1 MGCLFV
7 SVRIKKMQLQREYSN
22 EISEWLQDF
31 MRQDSASGILLI
43 VAAVLALV
51 LENSP
56 LSWFYDALLSTPV
69 EIRIGELH
77 LDKPLLL
84 WINDG
89 LMAVFFM
96 LIGLEVK
103 REFLEGEL
111 SGPDQII
118 LPGVGA
124 VGGMLVPAAI
134 YYWLNKGDPLAL
146 NGWAIPAATD
156 IAFALGILALVGN
169 RVPIS
174 LRVFLMALA
183 IFDDLGAVVIIAIFY
198 TADLSVVSLMI
209 ALVAILGLFALNLL
223 KVTRIS
229 AYVMVGVILWVA
241 VLKSGVHAT
250 LAGVLLGLMIPLKDP
265 KNSERSPL
273 REVEH
278 GLHQWVALLIVPVF
292 AFANAGVS
300 LSGLTINALIEPI
313 PLGIAAGLF
322 LGKQIG
328 ILLFCGVA
336 IVMGFARLPNGAS
349 WWGFYAT
356 SVLCGIG
363 FTMSLFIASLAFEQG
378 GSDAVIMGDR
388 LGILVGSVLSAVVG
402 FLIMKLF
409 NPAANKV
416 T

>member
-1 MGCLFV
+1 ME
-7 SVRIKKMQLQREYSN
+7 KEREYSS
-22 EISEWLQDF
+22 EISKWLQDF
-31 MRQDSASGILLI
+31 MRQDSSSGILLI
-43 VAAVLALV
+43 FAAILAMI

-56 LSWFYDALLSTPV
+56 LSWFYDALLDTPV
-69 EIRIGELH
+69 EIRIGELQ
-77 LDKPLLL
+77 LAKPLLL

-111 SGPDQII
+111 SRLDQII
-118 LPGVGA
+118 LPGLGA

-134 YYWLNKGDPLAL
+134 YYWLNQSDPVAL

-156 IAFALGILALVGN
+156 IAFALGVISLLGK
-169 RVPIS
+169 RVPVS

-183 IFDDLGAVVIIAIFY
+183 IFDDLGAIIIIAIFY
-198 TADLSVVSLMI
+198 TADLSFASLII
-209 ALVAILGLFALNLL
+209 ALAAIVVLFVLNMLH
-223 KVTRIS
+223 VSRVS

-250 LAGVLLGLMIPLKDP
+250 LAGVIIGLMIPIKDP
-265 KNSERSPL
+265 KNSNRSPL

-278 GLHQWVALLIVPVF
+278 GLHQWVAILIVPLF

-300 LSGLTINALIEPI
+300 LSGLTFDALLEPI

-322 LGKQIG
+322 VGKQIG
-328 ILLFCGVA
+328 IMLFCGVA
-336 IVMGFARLPNGAS
+336 IVLGFAKLPNGAS
-349 WWGFYAT
+349 WSGFYAT
-356 SVLCGIG
+356 TILCGIG

-378 GSDAVIMGDR
+378 GTSSIIMGDR
-388 LGILVGSVLSAVVG
+388 LGILLGSGLSAVIG
-402 FLIMKLF
+402 YLILRIF
-409 NPAANKV
+409 NPSNREAAS
-416 T
+416 

>member
-1 MGCLFV
+1 MGCLSV
-7 SVRIKKMQLQREYSN
+7 SLRIKKMQIQREYSN
-22 EISEWLQDF
+22 EISKWLQDF

-43 VAAVLALV
+43 LAAVLAMV
-51 LENSP
+51 LDNSP

-69 EIRIGELH
+69 EIRVDELH

-111 SGPDQII
+111 SRPDQII

-124 VGGMLVPAAI
+124 IGGMLVPAAI

-169 RVPIS
+169 RVPVS

-198 TADLSVVSLMI
+198 TADLSVVSLTI
-209 ALVAILGLFALNLL
+209 SLVAILGLFALNLL
-223 KVTRIS
+223 KITRIS
-229 AYVMVGVILWVA
+229 AYIMLGVILWVA

-278 GLHQWVALLIVPVF
+278 GLHQWVALLIVPIF

-300 LSGLTINALIEPI
+300 LSGLTVNALLEPI

-328 ILLFCGVA
+328 ILTFCGLA

-378 GSDAVIMGDR
+378 GSNVVIMGDR
-388 LGILVGSVLSAVVG
+388 LGILLGSVLSAVVG

-409 NPAANKV
+409 NPAVDKV

>member
-1 MGCLFV
+1 
-7 SVRIKKMQLQREYSN
+7 MQKETEYSN
-22 EISEWLQDF
+22 EISKWLQDF
-31 MRQDSASGILLI
+31 MRQDSSSGILLI
-43 VAAVLALV
+43 VAAVLAMV

-56 LSWFYDALLSTPV
+56 LSGFYDALLDTPV
-69 EIRIGELH
+69 EIRIGELQ
-77 LDKPLLL
+77 LAKPLLL

-111 SGPDQII
+111 SSLDQVI
-118 LPGVGA
+118 LPGLGA
-124 VGGMLVPAAI
+124 IGGMLVPAAI
-134 YYWLNKGDPLAL
+134 YYTLNQGDAIAL

-156 IAFALGILALVGN
+156 IAFALGVIALLGK

-183 IFDDLGAVVIIAIFY
+183 IFDDLGAIVIIAIFY
-198 TADLSVVSLMI
+198 TADLSVTSLVI
-209 ALVAILGLFALNLL
+209 AMAAIAVLVGLNLFR
-223 KVTRIS
+223 VSRIS
-229 AYVMVGVILWVA
+229 AYVVVGVILWIA

-250 LAGVLLGLMIPLKDP
+250 LAGVIIGFAIPLRDAN
-265 KNSERSPL
+265 NSERSPL

-300 LSGLTINALIEPI
+300 LSGLSIDTLLEPI

-328 ILLFCGVA
+328 IMLFCGVA
-336 IVMGFARLPNGAS
+336 ILLGFAKLPNGAS
-349 WWGFYAT
+349 WSGFYAT
-356 SVLCGIG
+356 TLLCGIG

-378 GSDAVIMGDR
+378 GDSSIIMGDR
-388 LGILVGSVLSAVVG
+388 IGILLGSSLSAVAG
-402 FLIMKLF
+402 YLILRLF
-409 NPAANKV
+409 NPAAANRERQ
-416 T
+416 TSDTG

>member
-1 MGCLFV
+1 ME
-7 SVRIKKMQLQREYSN
+7 KQREYSN
-22 EISEWLQDF
+22 EISKWLQEF

-43 VAAVLALV
+43 IAALLAMSLV
-51 LENSP
+51 NSP
-56 LSWFYDALLSTPV
+56 FSGFYDALLDTPV

-111 SGPDQII
+111 SRLDQII
-118 LPGVGA
+118 LPGLGA
-124 VGGMLVPAAI
+124 IGGMLVPALI
-134 YYWLNKGDPLAL
+134 YFAMNQDDPVAL
-146 NGWAIPAATD
+146 RGWAIPAATD
-156 IAFALGILALVGN
+156 IAFALGVISLLGK
-169 RVPIS
+169 RVPVS

-183 IFDDLGAVVIIAIFY
+183 IFDDLGAIVIIAVFY
-198 TADLSVVSLMI
+198 TADLSLLSLVI
-209 ALVAILGLFALNLL
+209 ALAAIAVLIAMNLAG
-223 KVTRIS
+223 VSRVS
-229 AYVMVGVILWVA
+229 AYVAVGVVLWVA

-250 LAGVLLGLMIPLKDP
+250 LAGVVLGLMIPMRDS

-300 LSGLTINALIEPI
+300 LSGVSFESLVDPI
-313 PLGIAAGLF
+313 PMGIAAGLF
-322 LGKQIG
+322 LGKQAG
-328 ILLFCGVA
+328 IMLFCGIA
-336 IVMGFARLPNGAS
+336 IALGFARLPNGAS
-349 WWGFYAT
+349 LSGFYAT

-378 GSDAVIMGDR
+378 GSSAVIMGDR
-388 LGILVGSVLSAVVG
+388 LGILFGSCLSAVVG
-402 FLIMKLF
+402 FLIMRLF
-409 NPAANKV
+409 DPASANNRRNHESNSGI
-416 T
+416 

>member
-1 MGCLFV
+1 
-7 SVRIKKMQLQREYSN
+7 MQIQREYSN
-22 EISEWLQDF
+22 EISKWLQDF
-31 MRQDSASGILLI
+31 MHQDSASGILLI
-43 VAAVLALV
+43 VAAALAMV

-111 SGPDQII
+111 SRPDQII

-124 VGGMLVPAAI
+124 IGGMLVPAAI

-146 NGWAIPAATD
+146 DGWAIPAATD

-169 RVPIS
+169 RVPVS

-198 TADLSVVSLMI
+198 TADLSVVSLTI
-209 ALVAILGLFALNLL
+209 SLVAILGLFALNLL
-223 KVTRIS
+223 KITRIS
-229 AYVMVGVILWVA
+229 AYIMLGVILWVA

-273 REVEH
+273 REVEY
-278 GLHQWVALLIVPVF
+278 GLHQWVALLIVPIF

-300 LSGLTINALIEPI
+300 LSGLTVNALLEPI

-328 ILLFCGVA
+328 ILSFCGLA

-409 NPAANKV
+409 NPAVNKV

>member
-1 MGCLFV
+1 ME
-7 SVRIKKMQLQREYSN
+7 KEREYSS
-22 EISEWLQDF
+22 EISKWLQDF
-31 MRQDSASGILLI
+31 MRQDSSSGILLI
-43 VAAVLALV
+43 FAAILAMI

-56 LSWFYDALLSTPV
+56 LSWFYDALLDTPV

-77 LDKPLLL
+77 LAKPLLL

-111 SGPDQII
+111 SSLDQII
-118 LPGVGA
+118 LPGLGA
-124 VGGMLVPAAI
+124 IGGMLVPAAI
-134 YYWLNKGDPLAL
+134 YYWLNQSDPVAL

-156 IAFALGILALVGN
+156 IAFALGIISLLGK
-169 RVPIS
+169 RVPVS

-183 IFDDLGAVVIIAIFY
+183 IFDDLGAIIIIAIFY
-198 TADLSVVSLMI
+198 TADLSFASLIIAVAAIVV
-209 ALVAILGLFALNLL
+209 LFVLNMLQ
-223 KVTRIS
+223 VSRVS

-250 LAGVLLGLMIPLKDP
+250 LAGVVLGLMIPIKDP
-265 KNSERSPL
+265 KNSDRSPL

-278 GLHQWVALLIVPVF
+278 GLHQWVAILIVPLF

-300 LSGLTINALIEPI
+300 LSGLTFDALLEPI

-322 LGKQIG
+322 VGKQIG
-328 ILLFCGVA
+328 IMLFCGVA
-336 IVMGFARLPNGAS
+336 IVLGFAKLPNGAS
-349 WWGFYAT
+349 WSGFYAT
-356 SVLCGIG
+356 TILCGIG

-378 GSDAVIMGDR
+378 GTSSIFMGDR
-388 LGILVGSVLSAVVG
+388 LGILLGSGLSAVIG
-402 FLIMKLF
+402 YLILRIF
-409 NPAANKV
+409 NPSIREASS
-416 T
+416 